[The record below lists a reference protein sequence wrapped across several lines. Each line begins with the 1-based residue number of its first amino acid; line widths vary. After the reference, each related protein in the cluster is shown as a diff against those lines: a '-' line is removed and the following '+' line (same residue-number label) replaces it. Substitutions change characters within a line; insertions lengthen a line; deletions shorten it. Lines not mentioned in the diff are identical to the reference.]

1 MCVLRLLY
9 ATFTLIFACCFYLWL
24 SRISVWIWGC
34 LHFVRRI
41 FHVGSVRCHF
51 ERILEAN
58 MLTVFLVQ
66 SCYWNTFLGKMLIAL
81 LFNYFLETIG
91 RKETNCFF
99 YSSVFLGMM
108 FKKRYVDYF
117 VYFDSC
123 HLLLIFLRVILK
135 QWWRGWDF
143 WKWQTHVTC
152 VFLKIHLHTTCFSM
166 NCATECFKIIFI

>member
-1 MCVLRLLY
+1 MCVLRILY
-9 ATFTLIFACCFYLWL
+9 ATFTLIFVCRFYLWL

-51 ERILEAN
+51 ERILEEN

-99 YSSVFLGMM
+99 YSSVFLEMM
-108 FKKRYVDYF
+108 FKKRSLIILFILTVVTYCWFSSGWFWSNDGVGGIFGNDKLMSHDLKF
-117 VYFDSC
+117 
-123 HLLLIFLRVILK
+123 HLY
-135 QWWRGWDF
+135 
-143 WKWQTHVTC
+143 
-152 VFLKIHLHTTCFSM
+152 TTCFSM

>member
-9 ATFTLIFACCFYLWL
+9 ATFTLIFVCCFYLWL

-81 LFNYFLETIG
+81 LFNYLA
-91 RKETNCFF
+91 FF
-99 YSSVFLGMM
+99 WEWCLKNGTLIILFILTVVTYCWFSSGWFWSNDGVGG
-108 FKKRYVDYF
+108 
-117 VYFDSC
+117 
-123 HLLLIFLRVILK
+123 IFGNDKLMS
-135 QWWRGWDF
+135 
-143 WKWQTHVTC
+143 HVC
-152 VFLKIHLHTTCFSM
+152 FLKSTYTRHVFPWIVLPSALKSYSFNFLVHCQKSHFM
-166 NCATECFKIIFI
+166 MII